1 MAPCFMIDMGYDIL
15 IVANETVFNVY
26 FTREGNMRVKL

>member
-1 MAPCFMIDMGYDIL
+1 MAPCFIMNGFKDIL